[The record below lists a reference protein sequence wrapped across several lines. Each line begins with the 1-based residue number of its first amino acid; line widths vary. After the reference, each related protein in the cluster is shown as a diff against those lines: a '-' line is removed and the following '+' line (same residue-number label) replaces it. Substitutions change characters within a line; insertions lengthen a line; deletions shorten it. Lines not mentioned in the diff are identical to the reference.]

1 MAPALIYGVQK
12 KSGIVSVTGPDEKAA
27 QQLAQKFSVRHVPFH
42 ALYDTL
48 ADVVVIADAA
58 IKMGHQKTEINAG
71 YFRSTMLVMDL
82 CSMPYDTELL
92 EEVRA
97 RGCKVVEPRDAFRDW
112 VAAQFESVCG
122 KKFPTEV
129 FDEVT
134 GTSP

>member
-1 MAPALIYGVQK
+1 M
-12 KSGIVSVTGPDEKAA
+12 TGPDEKAA
-27 QQLAQKFSVRHVPFH
+27 QQLAQKFNVRHVPFH

-92 EEVRA
+92 RGGPGPRLQGGRAARRLSRLGGRAVRIGLREEVPD
-97 RGCKVVEPRDAFRDW
+97 RG
-112 VAAQFESVCG
+112 
-122 KKFPTEV
+122 
-129 FDEVT
+129 VT
-134 GTSP
+134 TK